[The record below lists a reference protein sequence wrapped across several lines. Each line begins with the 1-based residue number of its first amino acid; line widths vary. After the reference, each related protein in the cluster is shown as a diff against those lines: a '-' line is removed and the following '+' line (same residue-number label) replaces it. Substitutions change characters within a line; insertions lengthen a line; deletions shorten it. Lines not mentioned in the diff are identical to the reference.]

1 MNGDVFSVK
10 QELSKRLIE
19 FYKLNSKIDLD
30 YVTFSDFLMKN
41 AGLIA
46 DCNDQDK
53 YNFIFNDI
61 LLTKDQSDIVVLDL
75 IEIIVYS
82 LKSLDVFSIIYYDN
96 IGHINESRTNEFLA
110 YKNYYK
116 NMVGQLNLSF
126 NRKIDNITM
135 ESVNDNLIFVLNLIE
150 LIELFQGYKLKIGAL
165 ITSDLTDVKKLFE
178 KQLSLISI

>member
-1 MNGDVFSVK
+1 M
-10 QELSKRLIE
+10 
-19 FYKLNSKIDLD
+19 
-30 YVTFSDFLMKN
+30 
-41 AGLIA
+41 
-46 DCNDQDK
+46 
-53 YNFIFNDI
+53 
-61 LLTKDQSDIVVLDL
+61 VLDL

-150 LIELFQGYKLKIGAL
+150 LIELFQGYKLKIEAL

>member
-19 FYKLNSKIDLD
+19 FYKSNSKIDLD

-75 IEIIVYS
+75 IEIIVY
-82 LKSLDVFSIIYYDN
+82 
-96 IGHINESRTNEFLA
+96 
-110 YKNYYK
+110 
-116 NMVGQLNLSF
+116 
-126 NRKIDNITM
+126 
-135 ESVNDNLIFVLNLIE
+135 
-150 LIELFQGYKLKIGAL
+150 
-165 ITSDLTDVKKLFE
+165 
-178 KQLSLISI
+178 LSLIHI